1 MRGGESDILHRMKYS
16 FYATVLYVLLSNPIT
31 YSFTQSMFQGSLLIV
46 QHGIPTAVGY
56 LFHTVLFFLL
66 FFSVLVFPK
75 TF

>member
-31 YSFTQSMFQGSLLIV
+31 YSFTQSMFQGSLHIV
-46 QHGIPTAVGY
+46 QNGIPTAVGY

-75 TF
+75 TL